1 LNHHIKREEAMSLL
15 RVLVQILLLWRPA
28 FKKRECF
35 NRALQHAIAG
45 ILPKDRG
52 TITHVITTLGREGRD
67 WSADYKLYSKRTWK
81 AADLFLPIIEKALTF
96 ANEHFMAIA
105 ADDTKLRKTGKKIA
119 TASWQRDPMG
129 PHFQTN
135 LIWAQRFLHFSYL
148 LPLYNIDSEK
158 GVPPRSLPINF
169 TEAAS
174 VKKPGRKASLEQI
187 KTYEEEK
194 KKRNISISFVE
205 EARKIRNTVD
215 ELGEKEKKI
224 LFIVDNGYC
233 NRICLRANIERADIL
248 ARCRKDAKLCFA
260 AELGS
265 RRYYDVK
272 KFTPEEVRQDQS
284 IPWQLTRIFHGGQW
298 REVHYKELSDVRW
311 QRIGRKPFRL
321 FVLRPVRYRLT
332 KNGKAYYREPGYLLS
347 TASDAPAPNQIQA
360 YFDRWQIEVNHREI
374 KTIIGV
380 GQAQVRN
387 QQSVHRQ
394 PAFMVAA
401 YSALLL
407 TSVLLYGDQRS
418 EELCPLPKWYRKSK
432 RPSCRQLTFQL
443 RKELLKEPQPLEMT
457 GININVESLLR
468 KTAA

>member
-1 LNHHIKREEAMSLL
+1 LIPHKREEAMSLL

-45 ILPKDRG
+45 LIPGGRG
-52 TITHVITTLGREGRD
+52 TITQIIATLGRESRD

-81 AADLFLPIIEKALTF
+81 TDDLFRPIIEKALPF
-96 ANEHFMAIA
+96 ANKHFIAIA

-135 LIWAQRFLHFSYL
+135 LIWAQRFLHFSCL
-148 LPLYNIDSEK
+148 LPLYNVDPEK
-158 GVPPRSLPINF
+158 NVPPRSLPINF

-174 VKKPGRKASLEQI
+174 VKKPGRRALLEEIKAY
-187 KTYEEEK
+187 KEEK
-194 KKRNISISFVE
+194 KKHNISISFIE
-205 EARKIRNTVD
+205 EANKIRNTVD
-215 ELGEKEKKI
+215 DIGEKEKKI

-233 NRICLRANIERADIL
+233 NRICLRANIERTDIL
-248 ARCRKDAKLCFA
+248 ARCRKDAKLCFPA
-260 AELGS
+260 PTGS

-272 KFTPEEVRQDQS
+272 KFSPEEIRQDQS
-284 IPWQLTRIFHGGQW
+284 IPWQTIRIFHGGQW
-298 REVHYKELSDVRW
+298 REVNYKELPDVRW
-311 QRIGRKPFRL
+311 QRIGRKPLRL

-332 KNGKAYYREPGYLLS
+332 KNGKPCYREPGYLLS
-347 TASDAPAPNQIQA
+347 TALDAPAHDQIQA

-374 KTIIGV
+374 KSIIGV

-387 QQSVHRQ
+387 KLSVHRQ

-407 TSVLLYGDQRS
+407 TSVLLYGDEQAGD
-418 EELCPLPKWYRKSK
+418 LWTLPKWHRKSK
-432 RPSCRQLTFQL
+432 RPSCRQLALQL
-443 RKELLKEPQPLEMT
+443 RKEILKEPQLLQT
-457 GININVESLLR
+457 NAVNINIEGILR
-468 KTAA
+468 KAAA